1 MLKMETNQ
9 WYIGKVIRGN
19 NNGRKFG
26 FPTVNIELTNNNFAL
41 STGVYAAEVR
51 INDEH
56 FRGMLYV
63 GKRRTLNL
71 NDLSIEINIFDFDRD
86 IYDKEISFLPLK
98 KFFDEQKFNS
108 VEELIEHI
116 KYYKKT
122 ILTYFN
128 E

>member
-1 MLKMETNQ
+1 
-9 WYIGKVIRGN
+9 
-19 NNGRKFG
+19 
-26 FPTVNIELTNNNFAL
+26 
-41 STGVYAAEVR
+41 
-51 INDEH
+51 
-56 FRGMLYV
+56 MLYV

-71 NDLSIEINIFDFDRD
+71 NELSIEINIFDFDRD